1 MEDLSIRKIEA
12 HQAEYAEQKQW
23 KVLTL
28 LSLITSYPVAYH
40 LTTATLQAISK

>member
-1 MEDLSIRKIEA
+1 MEDLSIRKIKA
-12 HQAEYAEQKQW
+12 HQGKYAEEKQF

-28 LSLITSYPVAYH
+28 LSLITSYPVANH